1 MDISQISLGL
11 TIRSARRHLLLRY
24 EHLCADPASTFRA
37 MWEHAKLED
46 SEQTVANFG
55 DTISKPTYYQPPVSE
70 DEINIIR
77 EENGSTAARFAY

>member
-1 MDISQISLGL
+1 
-11 TIRSARRHLLLRY
+11 
-24 EHLCADPASTFRA
+24 